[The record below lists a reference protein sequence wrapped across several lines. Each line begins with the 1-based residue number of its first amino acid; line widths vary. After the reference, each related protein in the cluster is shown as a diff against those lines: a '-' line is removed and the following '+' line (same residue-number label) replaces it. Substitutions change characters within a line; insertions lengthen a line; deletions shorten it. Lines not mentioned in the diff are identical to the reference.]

1 MSEYFKSQEAL
12 SEKHKR
18 NSFLVKDIKKLID
31 EVKNLD
37 DVGFVLETPMQVT
50 VATST
55 RRHLEFLVGK
65 DRLIEMFIQMANA
78 GELNKDT
85 LDYRKRP
92 LIGGERFK
100 PIDAYLGSTGK
111 VFIRFIEVPEEGDM
125 RTLGVDQLVEFEY
138 KSAMENL
145 TGFDNYLSRFLES
158 EDDRTGESAIAA
170 VLDEER
176 FAANN
181 KYGSW

>member
-1 MSEYFKSQEAL
+1 MSEYLKSQEAL

-31 EVKNLD
+31 EVMPLD
-37 DVGFVLETPMQVT
+37 DIGFVLETPMSVT
-50 VATST
+50 IATST
-55 RRHLEFLVGK
+55 RRSEDFYAVKGHH
-65 DRLIEMFIQMANA
+65 IELFVEMAKA
-78 GELNKDT
+78 GVLNKDT
-85 LDYRKRP
+85 LDYRKKS

-111 VFIRFIEVPEEGDM
+111 VFIRFVEAPHDGDL
-125 RTLGVDQLVEFEY
+125 RTLGINQLVEFEY
-138 KSAMENL
+138 TSAMENL

>member
-1 MSEYFKSQEAL
+1 MSEYLKSQEAL

-55 RRHLEFLVGK
+55 PGDFFLIK
-65 DRLIEMFIQMANA
+65 DSRIEMFIVMAKA

-85 LDYRKRP
+85 LNYRKKP

-125 RTLGVDQLVEFEY
+125 STLGVDQLVEFEY
-138 KSAMENL
+138 TSAMENL